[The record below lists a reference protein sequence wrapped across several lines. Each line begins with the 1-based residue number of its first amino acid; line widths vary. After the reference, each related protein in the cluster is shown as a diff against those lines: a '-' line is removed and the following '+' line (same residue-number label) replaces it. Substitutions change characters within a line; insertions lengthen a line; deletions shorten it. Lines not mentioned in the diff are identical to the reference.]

1 MENTGSVESNSKRE
15 PIKILLSYNEESRA
29 YIRGLEEA
37 GDTDSLKELL
47 KQVEDRYQIMS
58 DRYLNDNDYQHISYL
73 LSEIKQA
80 LEPDL
85 TTE

>member
-1 MENTGSVESNSKRE
+1 MENTGSFESNSESK
-15 PIKILLSYNEESRA
+15 PVKVLSSYNAESRA
-29 YIRGLEEA
+29 YISSLKEA
-37 GDTDSLKELL
+37 GDTDSLNALL
-47 KQVEDRYQIMS
+47 KQVEDHYEIMTNRYFS
-58 DRYLNDNDYQHISYL
+58 DSDYQHITYL